1 MFEYFISNLIYK
13 VICSNQP
20 SSFFEIQVYCFQSRW
35 VSILDRIVS
44 FSLFKKTIHLDKM
57 ETRIPQ
63 NQGSFASTN
72 EYSPYSER
80 TTEIIELYF
89 IYIYKI
95 NLFNILEGK
104 RIWGKLIK
112 SVPFKDKNSCCNC
125 IDFYFELFLLRKK
138 KKCAKCKKDKL
149 RMISSIPW
157 IFNRTFIF
165 EWRPDE
171 IQINVI
177 NRRPFPISLIS
188 RLASWPIYINWISLR
203 IVLDYRYIYSIE
215 S

>member
-138 KKCAKCKKDKL
+138 KNVPNA
-149 RMISSIPW
+149 R
-157 IFNRTFIF
+157 RTSYAWF
-165 EWRPDE
+165 
-171 IQINVI
+171 
-177 NRRPFPISLIS
+177 RPFPEF
-188 RLASWPIYINWISLR
+188 
-203 IVLDYRYIYSIE
+203 SIE
-215 S
+215 RSYSNGGQTKSR

>member
-138 KKCAKCKKDKL
+138 KKMCQMQEGQVTHDFVHSLNFQSNVHIRMAARRNPDKRNKPSPL
-149 RMISSIPW
+149 
-157 IFNRTFIF
+157 
-165 EWRPDE
+165 PDK
-171 IQINVI
+171 
-177 NRRPFPISLIS
+177 PY
-188 RLASWPIYINWISLR
+188 LAFSELADIYKLN
-203 IVLDYRYIYSIE
+203 
-215 S
+215 

>member
-1 MFEYFISNLIYK
+1 M
-13 VICSNQP
+13 
-20 SSFFEIQVYCFQSRW
+20 
-35 VSILDRIVS
+35 
-44 FSLFKKTIHLDKM
+44 
-57 ETRIPQ
+57 
-63 NQGSFASTN
+63 
-72 EYSPYSER
+72 
-80 TTEIIELYF
+80 
-89 IYIYKI
+89 
-95 NLFNILEGK
+95 EGK

-203 IVLDYRYIYSIE
+203 IVLDYRYIYIYTVSSPNHFSKHLPKSKTMRLIGTTRCCCIISIQNVTNHRWHLYSRNNKE
-215 S
+215 FHLRIFFQRILFNSF

>member
-63 NQGSFASTN
+63 NQGSLASTN
-72 EYSPYSER
+72 IEYSPYSER

-89 IYIYKI
+89 KYIYTL

-125 IDFYFELFLLRKK
+125 IDFYFEYWYWKK
-138 KKCAKCKKDKL
+138 
-149 RMISSIPW
+149 ISIYS
-157 IFNRTFIF
+157 TFILLYTIITQLSILVTISNLIKSIL
-165 EWRPDE
+165 P
-171 IQINVI
+171 
-177 NRRPFPISLIS
+177 PIFYFSK
-188 RLASWPIYINWISLR
+188 
-203 IVLDYRYIYSIE
+203 
-215 S
+215 